1 MDSFYK
7 RADDHDVIIPS
18 FTEVEIKFRMEN
30 VKSCVSIGTG
40 HGGMEL
46 PCLEHSMPNLTQFT
60 AVEPDPESAAT
71 LKKNLAERLPNV
83 RSDVCQETV
92 QSWRDPD
99 EPVDAVLLFHVLY
112 HLNPEERMALFKRL
126 YDTVFK
132 SGGFL
137 IILIHSY
144 FTSDKPSAYCRVL
157 QLLKPSEK
165 NYEIITDREVVDAVV
180 SVGFELCYERM
191 YNCHLN
197 VKDPDDAF
205 LSLFLLPEKDVGLE
219 AVRHAAKEV
228 FGDSERVNHDV
239 WLAIFRKP

>member
-7 RADDHDVIIPS
+7 RTDDHDVIVPS
-18 FTEVEIKFRMEN
+18 FTVEIKFHMEN

-40 HGGMEL
+40 HGSIEL
-46 PCLEHSMPNLTQFT
+46 PCLEHSMPNLTKFT

-197 VKDPDDAF
+197 VEDPDDAF
-205 LSLFLLPEKDVGLE
+205 LSLFLLPEKDVSLE
-219 AVRHAAKEV
+219 AVRQAAKEV
-228 FGDSERVNHDV
+228 FGDSKRVNHDV